1 MIRTRFFML
10 CIALCFAAAGLASAA
25 DLNATVFKITGKADL
40 QKDGAWVA
48 LAVGQVLPVGAT
60 VSTGFRSEL
69 QLKIGPSTV
78 VVKALTRLTI
88 KDLVQAGGAAKTD
101 LYLAVGKI
109 DAEVN
114 KSDTVTEQKFTV
126 GSPVSTASVRGT
138 SFSFDGV
145 NLTVARGVVDFSDL
159 RGNTVQVPVGETAR
173 AVVSGGS
180 QSTIQSP
187 RDVTTQDSTVKASAS
202 SDFGQTD
209 ATYSTSNSSID
220 GWDYSSTVDSLS
232 SYNWYSEFP
241 NVHVTVGGIGP

>member
-1 MIRTRFFML
+1 MIRTRSF
-10 CIALCFAAAGLASAA
+10 ALCAALCLVAAGFASAA
-25 DLNATVFKITGKADL
+25 DLSATVVKITGKAEV

-48 LAVGQVLPVGAT
+48 LTVGQVLPVGAT

-114 KSDTVTEQKFTV
+114 KSDTVTEQNFTV

-138 SFSFDGV
+138 SFTFDGV
-145 NLTVARGVVDFSDL
+145 NLSVSRGVVDFSDL
-159 RGNTVQVPVGETAR
+159 RGNTVQVPIGESAR
-173 AVVSGGS
+173 AVVSGGT
-180 QSTIQSP
+180 QSTLVSP
-187 RDVTTQDSTVKASAS
+187 RTLSTQDATVQANAG
-202 SDFGQTD
+202 SDYGQTD
-209 ATYSTSNSSID
+209 ATYDESYYSID
-220 GWDYSSTVDSLS
+220 GWDYSSTLDSL
-232 SYNWYSEFP
+232 YGYDWYSEFP
-241 NVHVTVGGIGP
+241 NVHVYIGGITP

>member
-1 MIRTRFFML
+1 MKGNRFSAL
-10 CIALCFAAAGLASAA
+10 CIMFLLAVAGLASAA
-25 DLNATVFKITGKADL
+25 DLSATVVKITGKAEM
-40 QKDGAWVA
+40 QQDGAWVA
-48 LAVGQVLPVGAT
+48 LAVGQVLPVGTT

-78 VVKALTRLTI
+78 AVKALTRLTI
-88 KDLVQAGGAAKTD
+88 KDLVQTGGTAKTD

-138 SFSFDGV
+138 SFTFDGV

-159 RGNTVQVPVGETAR
+159 RGNTVQVPVGESAR
-173 AVVSGGS
+173 AVAGYE
-180 QSTIQSP
+180 STLVSP
-187 RDVTTQDSTVKASAS
+187 RDVTTQESTVQANAG

-209 ATYSTSNSSID
+209 ATYDESYYSFDGFDYWSILD
-220 GWDYSSTVDSLS
+220 ALDSYDW
-232 SYNWYSEFP
+232 YNEFP
-241 NVHVTVGGIGP
+241 NVHIYVGGIAP